1 MKFHVFTSAIFLF
14 TNSIVHGI
22 TLTAA
27 SPNVADVQAKV
38 DLARDGDKVIIP
50 AGTAT
55 WKTPLEVDNNITLRG
70 AGSGATVII
79 DETPATGAQGFL
91 LRISLDRDLP
101 FRMTG
106 ITFRGGITNTRNK
119 SNGVVRITGN
129 CHSFRID
136 HCTFESLHGSSLAVT
151 GFLWGV
157 IDHNTFNCI
166 V

>member
-1 MKFHVFTSAIFLF
+1 MSRAMKFHVFTSAIFLF

-106 ITFRGGITNTRNK
+106 ITFRGGIISTRGK
-119 SNGVVRITGN
+119 SNGVVRITG
-129 CHSFRID
+129 
-136 HCTFESLHGSSLAVT
+136 
-151 GFLWGV
+151 
-157 IDHNTFNCI
+157 
-166 V
+166 